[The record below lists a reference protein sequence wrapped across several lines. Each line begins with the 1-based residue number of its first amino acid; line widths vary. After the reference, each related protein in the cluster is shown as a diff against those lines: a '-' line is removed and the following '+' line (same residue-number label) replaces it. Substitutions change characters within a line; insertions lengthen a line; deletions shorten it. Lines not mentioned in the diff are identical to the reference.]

1 MSSISSWMLRIRP
14 DVLAASF
21 LVGVV
26 ATAACAREVG
36 VRIRP
41 DSRNMDYVTF
51 LKQTDVSGALA
62 QIGTDMPTLIPGISD
77 CATLSATPLEETPT
91 IDVFTDT
98 RVRMEIFRV
107 ECWAFQLVPADAK
120 LVPATPGD
128 GITRAMTDA
137 LMHYLLEKSA
147 TDPLENGAVDNE
159 WLKTFTAFPGGDLNC
174 KTPWSCT
181 LTLPDGKVY
190 PEQYL
195 YIDLILAFGN
205 RRYLEVTEAVY
216 GSPRFVYGVELDLND
231 GAPRVVSL
239 NFVPS

>member
-1 MSSISSWMLRIRP
+1 MSETYFFRRLTRTIGLALVSMLSPDVGRP
-14 DVLAASF
+14 DD
-21 LVGVV
+21 
-26 ATAACAREVG
+26 TG
-36 VRIRP
+36 VRIGP
-41 DSRNMDYVTF
+41 AVAYLLDE
-51 LKQTDVSGALA
+51 ALSVPVQA
-62 QIGTDMPTLIPGISD
+62 SDALDGFARVIPHWILDTLD
-77 CATLSATPLEETPT
+77 CSALLATPWEKTPT
-91 IDVFTDT
+91 INQYTDT
-98 RVRMEIFRV
+98 WVRMGAFRAG
-107 ECWAFQLVPADAK
+107 CWAFTQVPGTAHVA
-120 LVPATPGD
+120 PATLQD

-137 LMHYLLEKSA
+137 LMTYLLEKSA
-147 TDPLENGAVDNE
+147 TDDE
-159 WLKTFTAFPGGDLNC
+159 WRKTFTAFPGGDLTC